1 MKVSVDFLSDKVPF
15 VYLKGELGTAKVGLL
30 LLPEV
35 VWFDNESDTDLSW
48 KRLL

>member
-1 MKVSVDFLSDKVPF
+1 MYFSVSFLFDKIPI
-15 VYLKGELGTAKVGLL
+15 VYLEGEFGTAKVGLL

-48 KRLL
+48 K